1 MPVLKVSDGS
11 QLGGITCEKRSRPD
25 GLKEVACQVAGGKKG
40 LIMGVKC
47 NGEARVP
54 RRGLAFLIRKEGICW
69 LRSKLQT
76 Y

>member
-1 MPVLKVSDGS
+1 MPVLKASGGNL
-11 QLGGITCEKRSRPD
+11 LGDIACEKRSRPD
-25 GLKEVACQVAGGKKG
+25 GLKEVACQVAGVKRPNNGGK
-40 LIMGVKC
+40 MDE
-47 NGEARVP
+47 EAQVP